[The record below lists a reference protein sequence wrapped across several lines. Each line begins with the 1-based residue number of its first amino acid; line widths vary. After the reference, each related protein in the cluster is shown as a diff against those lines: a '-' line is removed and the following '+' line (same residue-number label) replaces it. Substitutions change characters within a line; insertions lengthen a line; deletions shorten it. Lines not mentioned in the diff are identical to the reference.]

1 MAFILAAYS
10 ERLDGGR
17 SSGSDRAGGPKRT
30 ASRGKGVPMKRSI
43 PVIFALFLFGPA
55 DALFAQDASAGKEA
69 IQTHP
74 IDGASIYDHDPATRL
89 GDDIFGNIIADLEN
103 DAPGRCSHGGPVCL
117 EYANG
122 HIAAFYANTSDHN
135 SDGWSDYALS
145 RDGGRTWEKYNRF
158 QYSYEA
164 YRKDPKRPVIVE
176 EGLTTGNGIVVLF
189 LTHVDNGR
197 SRSGFMRSRDH
208 GVTWTD
214 YEPLDGG
221 FVGYPCAVGVAG
233 DTNFVL
239 YDISSGPHVLYV
251 STDDGQSWRRRSTL
265 PLDDDKWYGAM
276 CIMEDGRLLAGAYT
290 EKDEHH
296 LYYCIS
302 RDQGR
307 TWTEQRRAYLDK
319 KVRDPELAYLAGKY
333 YLHGRSGQYGEG
345 KDRFVLY
352 QSDDGVN
359 WGSGI
364 IVSGDERHADG
375 YSHNCVINQYDDD
388 LPNELMVQ
396 YSIVYDGLD
405 TNTHVFFIRPN
416 SGR

>member
-1 MAFILAAYS
+1 MRIVPFILTVRTK
-10 ERLDGGR
+10 RLDGACVRERSLDESIDTGFRCPVPGR
-17 SSGSDRAGGPKRT
+17 LRPRGVCPRRRVWPGGHPTTNPSKGRRST
-30 ASRGKGVPMKRSI
+30 ITIAS
-43 PVIFALFLFGPA
+43 
-55 DALFAQDASAGKEA
+55 
-69 IQTHP
+69 
-74 IDGASIYDHDPATRL
+74 TRL

-122 HIAAFYANTSDHN
+122 HVAAFYANTSDHN
-135 SDGWSDYALS
+135 SDGWSEYALS
-145 RDGGRTWEKYNRF
+145 KDGGRTWDRYNKF
-158 QYSYEA
+158 EYSHEA
-164 YRKDPKRPVIVE
+164 YKKDPKRPVIVE
-176 EGLTTGNGIVVLF
+176 EGLTTSGGVIVLF

-208 GVTWTD
+208 GASWIP
-214 YEPLDGG
+214 YEPLDGD

-233 DTNFVL
+233 DTNYVL
-239 YDISSGPHVLYV
+239 YDISQRSPRPVREHRRRKEAGA
-251 STDDGQSWRRRSTL
+251 RRSTL

-276 CIMEDGRLLAGAYT
+276 CIMQDGRLLAGAYT

-345 KDRFVLY
+345 RDRFVLY

-364 IVSGDERHADG
+364 IVSGDTRHADG
-375 YSHNCVINQYDDD
+375 YSHNCIINQYADDT
-388 LPNELMVQ
+388 PNELMVQ

-405 TNTHVFFIRPN
+405 TNTHVFFIKPDP
-416 SGR
+416 GK

>member
-1 MAFILAAYS
+1 MN
-10 ERLDGGR
+10 
-17 SSGSDRAGGPKRT
+17 
-30 ASRGKGVPMKRSI
+30 RSI
-43 PVIFALFLFGPA
+43 PFSVVLFLAGFAIMACVQGPSTGEE
-55 DALFAQDASAGKEA
+55 D
-69 IQTHP
+69 IQYHP
-74 IDGASIYDHDPATRL
+74 INGASIYDHDPATRL

-158 QYSYEA
+158 EYSYQA

-176 EGLTTGNGIVVLF
+176 EGLTTGNGTVVLF

-197 SRSGFMRSRDH
+197 SRSGIMKSRDH

-214 YEPLDGG
+214 YEPLDGD

-307 TWTEQRRAYLDK
+307 TWTEQRRAYVDK
-319 KVRDPELAYLAGKY
+319 KVRDPELAYLGGKY

-375 YSHNCVINQYDDD
+375 YSHNCVINRYDDD

-405 TNTHVFFIRPN
+405 TNTHVFFIKPD
-416 SGR
+416 SGN